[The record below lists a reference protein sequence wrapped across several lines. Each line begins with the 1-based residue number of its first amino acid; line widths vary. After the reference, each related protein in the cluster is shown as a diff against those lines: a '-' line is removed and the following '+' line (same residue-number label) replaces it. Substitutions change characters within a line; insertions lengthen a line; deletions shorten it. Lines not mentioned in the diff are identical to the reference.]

1 MEWFEAILLG
11 LLQGLT
17 EFLPVSSSGHLQIGK
32 ELLGIDKSGDLVF
45 EVVVHAATVL
55 STIVVFRK
63 QIWGLLKSLFVKD
76 GLFRGIAHPSKFN
89 DGTDY
94 VLKILLSMIPVFIV
108 GMFFKDAVE
117 GIFGSSI
124 YVVAGSL
131 LVTALLLVL
140 SDNASKLKFGG
151 CRSCCKYKAPLEAA
165 APVKASATVATEI
178 GTSVPAKDAAGDIS
192 ETEGAAAKPAVR
204 NGISYWQ
211 AFVVGLGQAIAVL
224 PGLSRSGTTIAT
236 GLLCGVKR
244 DVIAQFS
251 FLMVLVPILGEAFLE
266 IVGGEMASSSV
277 GALPLVLGFLS
288 AFVAGL
294 FACRVMIALVKKM
307 KLSWFALYC
316 AVVAVLIFIFA

>member
-32 ELLGIDKSGDLVF
+32 ELLGIDNSGDLVF

-117 GIFGSSI
+117 GLFGSSI
-124 YVVAGSL
+124 YVVAGAL
-131 LVTALLLVL
+131 LVTAALLLL
-140 SDNASKLKFGG
+140 SDNAGKIFGCC
-151 CRSCCKYKAPLEAA
+151 CRRRKCAEADAVSCKGSEPAKTTDKCAEATEA
-165 APVKASATVATEI
+165 VETVAK
-178 GTSVPAKDAAGDIS
+178 GR
-192 ETEGAAAKPAVR
+192 R

-211 AFVVGLGQAIAVL
+211 AFVVGLGQAIAVI

-244 DVIAQFS
+244 DVVAQFS
-251 FLMVLVPILGEAFLE
+251 FLMVLIPILGEAFLE
-266 IVGGEMASSSV
+266 IVGGDMASSTV
-277 GALPLVLGFLS
+277 GALPLVLGFIS

-294 FACRVMIALVKKM
+294 FACKVMIALVKKT
-307 KLSWFALYC
+307 KLGWFALYC
-316 AVVAVLIFIFA
+316 TVVAVLIFIFA

>member
-32 ELLGIDKSGDLVF
+32 ELLGIDTSGDLVF

-63 QIWGLLKSLFVKD
+63 QIWELLKSLFVKD
-76 GLFRGIAHPSKFN
+76 GLFRSIAHPSKFN

-117 GIFGSSI
+117 ALFGSSI
-124 YVVAGSL
+124 HVVAGAL
-131 LVTALLLVL
+131 LVTAALLLL
-140 SDNASKLKFGG
+140 SDNAGKIFGRC
-151 CRSCCKYKAPLEAA
+151 CRRCKCAEA
-165 APVKASATVATEI
+165 
-178 GTSVPAKDAAGDIS
+178 DAVSDKGR
-192 ETEGAAAKPAVR
+192 R

-211 AFVVGLGQAIAVL
+211 AFVVGLGQAIAVI

-244 DVIAQFS
+244 DVVAQFS
-251 FLMVLVPILGEAFLE
+251 FLMVLIPILGEAFLE
-266 IVGGEMASSSV
+266 IVGGDMASSTV
-277 GALPLVLGFLS
+277 GALPLVLGFIS

-294 FACRVMIALVKKM
+294 FACKVMIALVKKT
-307 KLSWFALYC
+307 KLGWFALYC
-316 AVVAVLIFIFA
+316 AVVAALIFIFA

>member
-32 ELLGIDKSGDLVF
+32 ELLGIKNSGDLVF

-63 QIWGLLKSLFVKD
+63 QIWELLKSLFVKD
-76 GLFRGIAHPSKFN
+76 GLFRSIAHPSKFN

-117 GIFGSSI
+117 GLFGSSI
-124 YVVAGSL
+124 YVVAGAL
-131 LVTALLLVL
+131 LVTAALLLL
-140 SDNASKLKFGG
+140 SDNAGKIFGCC
-151 CRSCCKYKAPLEAA
+151 CRRRKCAEADAVSCKGSEPAKTTDKCAE
-165 APVKASATVATEI
+165 ATEAVETVDK
-178 GTSVPAKDAAGDIS
+178 GT
-192 ETEGAAAKPAVR
+192 R

-211 AFVVGLGQAIAVL
+211 AFVVGLGQAIAVI

-244 DVIAQFS
+244 DVVAQFS
-251 FLMVLVPILGEAFLE
+251 FLMVLIPILGEAFLE
-266 IVGGEMASSSV
+266 IVGGDMASSTV
-277 GALPLVLGFLS
+277 GALPLVLGFIS

-294 FACRVMIALVKKM
+294 FACKVMIALVKKT
-307 KLSWFALYC
+307 KLGWFALYC